1 MQRLLDYIKPDF
13 VHVMSDGQIAC
24 QPVTTCRNPP
34 RSRVGRPRARTATAH
49 WLGAARAA
57 APPRARGPP
66 ACSGLH
72 LLGPRG
78 GAPSP
83 LGCRSQAAA
92 VPAVP
97 ASRGAD
103 SRHREPLQVR
113 SGGAELALELERDGY
128 AFLDKDE
135 KAFK

>member
-1 MQRLLDYIKPDF
+1 M
-13 VHVMSDGQIAC
+13 
-24 QPVTTCRNPP
+24 
-34 RSRVGRPRARTATAH
+34 
-49 WLGAARAA
+49 
-57 APPRARGPP
+57 
-66 ACSGLH
+66 
-72 LLGPRG
+72 
-78 GAPSP
+78 
-83 LGCRSQAAA
+83 
-92 VPAVP
+92 P